1 MFAIAHLRS
10 LQAVELALRTGSL
23 KAAADVLAITP
34 AAVGQR
40 IKTLEDYLGVD
51 LIVRGRSGLRPT
63 EALSQ
68 ALPHLSR
75 AFMELASASE
85 ALDFQRINEIHIA
98 SNSDWAELWLAPR
111 LASFKSAH
119 PNILFCVN
127 GEGDVP
133 LRIGP
138 ADIVVSFGERVESEA
153 HSELFRDFL
162 IPISSPENTQRI
174 AKIDTR
180 NRLEGFPLLHLDFY
194 KDDPDAPDWA
204 DWVALH
210 GHRKSK
216 PVHGIRFQRIA
227 PGLEAV
233 NSSAGLMICGLAMI
247 ADRIGSGEIT
257 LPFPDTGVWTRH
269 VFQARFRQ
277 DVIVR
282 PQVRRFREWLEAEAE
297 TTRGELKRLAATSQ
311 PKKGRKGQR

>member
-51 LIVRGRSGLRPT
+51 LVVRGRSGLRPT

-75 AFMELASASE
+75 AFMELSSASE
-85 ALDFQRINEIHIA
+85 ALDFQRINEIHVA

-111 LASFKSAH
+111 LARFKSAH
-119 PNILFCVN
+119 PNILFCIN

-133 LRIGP
+133 LRMGP
-138 ADIVVSFGERVESEA
+138 ADVVVSFGEPIQSETS
-153 HSELFRDFL
+153 SELFRDFL
-162 IPISSPENTQRI
+162 MPISSPENTQRI
-174 AKIDTR
+174 EKIDTR

-194 KDDPDAPDWA
+194 KDDPDAPSWP
-204 DWVALH
+204 DWVELH
-210 GHRKSK
+210 GHRKST

-227 PGLEAV
+227 PGIEAV
-233 NSSAGLMICGLAMI
+233 LSSAGLMICGVAMI
-247 ADRIGSGEIT
+247 VDRIARGQIS
-257 LPFPDTGVWTRH
+257 LPFPETGVWTRH
-269 VFQARFRQ
+269 VFQARFRK
-277 DVIVR
+277 DAILR
-282 PQVRRFREWLEAEAE
+282 PQVRRFREWLEAEAAA
-297 TTRGELKRLAATSQ
+297 TRDEVKRLATAPRPRRSA
-311 PKKGRKGQR
+311 RKRR